1 MLSGKALE
9 AYSRLSDEESDN
21 YDAIKTAILKRYE
34 LTSEAYRDKFRKCR
48 QFSDE
53 LFKDFVVRAE
63 RFFHHWCDRENI
75 GSDYELL
82 FDLILREQVI
92 GSCSNDLQLWVREHT
107 LKSIKDVIT
116 LSESFQVTHKGSNAG
131 GGRGN
136 AGKSRVP
143 DQISLVQVSPKGVSM
158 SRHQSKVKHVTSVTG

>member
-1 MLSGKALE
+1 MPKFEEGQDPDVLLKSFEKIAGLQKWDKSQWAVRLVPMLSGKALK

-53 LFKDFVVRAE
+53 SFKDFVVRAE
-63 RFFHHWCDRENI
+63 RFFHHWCDREDI

-92 GSCSNDLQLWVREHT
+92 GSCSND
-107 LKSIKDVIT
+107 
-116 LSESFQVTHKGSNAG
+116 
-131 GGRGN
+131 
-136 AGKSRVP
+136 
-143 DQISLVQVSPKGVSM
+143 
-158 SRHQSKVKHVTSVTG
+158 